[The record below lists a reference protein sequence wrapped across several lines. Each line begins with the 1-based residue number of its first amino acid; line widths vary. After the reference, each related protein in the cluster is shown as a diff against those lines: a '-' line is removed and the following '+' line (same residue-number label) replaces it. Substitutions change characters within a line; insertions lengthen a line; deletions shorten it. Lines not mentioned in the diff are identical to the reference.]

1 MPNITLSV
9 TGELKEGMEKHP
21 AVRWSNAVRAVI
33 EAKLRDFETAEK
45 LAQKSGLTEKDIEQ
59 LSASVGK
66 SMARHAKGLLNE
78 SNN

>member
-9 TGELKEGMEKHP
+9 TDELKEGMEKHP

-33 EAKLRDFETAEK
+33 EAKLRDFEAAEK
-45 LAQKSGLTEKDIEQ
+45 LAQKSSLTEKDVDL
-59 LSASVGK
+59 LSASISK